1 MNASNGTYP
10 SHMTAPAVPVCYR
23 HPGRETYVSCTR
35 CSRPI
40 CPECMTEASVGFQC
54 PECVNEGRR
63 TQRPVRTAFGG
74 SRAGIAGYVTI
85 SLVALNVFGLLLG
98 GIMAGLPG
106 MIPTNGLFTGVTKLQ
121 LVLGSFAPSYLISPE
136 NVPPGTEAGQIYT
149 GIDDGAV
156 YRLLT
161 SMFIHYGVLHVLLN
175 MWALWMLG
183 RSLEAALGPLRFL
196 ALYLLA
202 GLGGSVAA
210 YVFSPGAI
218 SAGASGAIFGLFAGL
233 LIVLKRLR
241 RDTST
246 VLPVI
251 LINLV
256 LTFTIP
262 NISIAGHLGGFVV
275 GGLVALGLAYA
286 PRNGRTAVQ
295 VATIAGVALLL
306 VGTTVSAML
315 I

>member
-1 MNASNGTYP
+1 
-10 SHMTAPAVPVCYR
+10 
-23 HPGRETYVSCTR
+23 
-35 CSRPI
+35 
-40 CPECMTEASVGFQC
+40 MTEASVGFQC

-85 SLVALNVFGLLLG
+85 TLVALNVFGLLLG
-98 GIMAGLPG
+98 GILAGLPAVVSG
-106 MIPTNGLFTGVTKLQ
+106 TGLFTGITKLQ
-121 LVLGSFAPSYLISPE
+121 LLFGTFAPSYLISPD

-161 SMFIHYGVLHVLLN
+161 AMFIHYGVLHLLLN
-175 MWALWMLG
+175 MWALWILG

-202 GLGGSVAA
+202 GLGGSVAT

-218 SAGASGAIFGLFAGL
+218 AAGASGAIFGLFAAL
-233 LIVLKRLR
+233 LIILKRLR
-241 RDTST
+241 RDTSA

-256 LTFTIP
+256 LTFTVP
-262 NISIAGHLGGFVV
+262 GISISGHLGGFVV

-286 PRNGRTAVQ
+286 PRSGRTAVQ
-295 VATIAGVALLL
+295 VATVAGVTLLL
-306 VGTTVSAML
+306 AGLTVSAML